1 MLQRS
6 NNGKNP
12 KKNVV
17 GYGAIINHFGSTN
30 PYKKDDAQQLKFK
43 EELLFVA
50 KAYMPISIMES

>member
-1 MLQRS
+1 LLQRS

-30 PYKKDDAQQLKFK
+30 PYKKDDAQQLKG
-43 EELLFVA
+43 LVNCCQSLHA
-50 KAYMPISIMES
+50 HLES